1 LKQPLVHACDAY
13 GTRRQRLRCPA
24 PASRPI
30 SMTRTAGITG
40 RSAEASAKEATAED
54 SNDDSPLS
62 NHCKRQLL
70 QRQFAGSFRT
80 AALLQSGM
88 SLHTESTAMPVFRC
102 FQLQRSSPRRHGKT
116 QGRHC
121 AQGSPQDSN
130 RPGSPPRLKK
140 YSRSKADNKNAKGR
154 PEKTA
159 LYFIGSL
166 PAQALAALSI
176 SSTIESVGVAP
187 ASSPQRPRTAS
198 ISISNC
204 KDISAMPL

>member
-1 LKQPLVHACDAY
+1 MKQPLVHACDAY

-88 SLHTESTAMPVFRC
+88 PPGCRCTPKARQYPFSDVFSHRGH
-102 FQLQRSSPRRHGKT
+102 RHKT

-121 AQGSPQDSN
+121 AQGSPQDGN